1 MKTRL
6 ASLGAPRSA
15 LGLTK
20 CRESVI
26 GDAENR
32 GVSGG
37 QRKRVSIAVELVSN
51 PSIAFLDEPTSGLD
65 STTSIE
71 LVQMLK
77 RMSGIG
83 MTLVMVIHQP
93 RYEIFTMIDSV
104 LLMGQ
109 QVSECE
115 CECEKN

>member
-1 MKTRL
+1 M
-6 ASLGAPRSA
+6 
-15 LGLTK
+15 
-20 CRESVI
+20 I

-93 RYEIFTMIDSV
+93 RYEIFTMIRASLRSALRAAPWASPNV
-104 LLMGQ
+104 ARA
-109 QVSECE
+109 
-115 CECEKN
+115 